1 MIVRIMGEGQL
12 EVPDDAL
19 DELNRLDQQVV
30 DAIDRD
36 DEDSFRQALAALL
49 DATRARGTKVPDD
62 FLGSSDYALPPADAT
77 LGEVRSLLG
86 EEGLIPD

>member
-1 MIVRIMGEGQL
+1 MIVRILGEGQL

-36 DEDSFRQALAALL
+36 DEESFREALTSLL
-49 DATRARGTKVPDD
+49 DATRSHGSRVPDD
-62 FLGSSDYALPPADAT
+62 FLGASDYALPPADAT
-77 LGEVRSLLG
+77 LAEVKSLLG
-86 EEGLIPD
+86 DEGLIPG